1 VNCGALTEEEAVNL
15 SGLTL
20 EELRS
25 ASFVKILKNRQA
37 L

>member
-1 VNCGALTEEEAVNL
+1 MNCGALREEEAEKL

-25 ASFVKILKNRQA
+25 ASFVKILKLRA
-37 L
+37 KA